1 MTKEKKQETSVNALV
16 EISTHPLTSKKLEKN
31 VNNIIKALKDIEV
44 GTWKYAINVN
54 NIVVGELYKDDFSDL
69 EALASY
75 LNTSKS
81 TLFKCCKAVKFAVE
95 HELMEVFSVSK
106 CYLLSTIDN
115 YDEFIQWLQDNDM
128 NVNNLSKHALEKVI
142 PQYNKRNNEVIEN
155 DENETPQEE
164 LIEIKYNKQLY
175 RIPVKVL
182 NKYLVTE

>member
-1 MTKEKKQETSVNALV
+1 MTRKQETTQTNQLV

-54 NIVVGELYKDDFSDL
+54 NIVVGELWRDDFSDL
-69 EALASY
+69 EGLASY

-81 TLFKCCKAVKFAVE
+81 TLIKCCKAVEFAVNNN
-95 HELMEVFSVSK
+95 LMEVYSVSK

-115 YDEFIQWLQDNDM
+115 YNEFIEWLNDNDM
-128 NVNNLSKHALEKVI
+128 DINKLSKHALEKVI
-142 PQYNKRNNEVIEN
+142 PAYNKRNDEAIEN
-155 DENETPQEE
+155 DENEALQDE